1 MRAIGYVRVSTSSQ
15 DEQNQ
20 IKAIREYCKQ
30 NKIEL
35 IEIFKDRGVSG
46 LKKFVDREGGKKL
59 VEFTE
64 KNKIDVVIV
73 TALDRIAR
81 DSLDIKNTIE
91 YFKKKGIKLISLSKE
106 EFWINYL
113 FDDKADDI
121 HRLIASILL
130 EILTFFANFEL
141 KKRKE
146 RQELAWE
153 AGKQKGRPPKVSDE
167 EILQYVKKY
176 RPQGLSWKNIWAI
189 MRADLERKH
198 RETISYEAFIR
209 RVIRLKKKGVI
220 REVIN

>member
-198 RETISYEAFIR
+198 RETISYETFIR

>member
-46 LKKFVDREGGKKL
+46 LKKFIDREGGKKL